1 MKVRLERVVLVA
13 GMAVSS
19 VSLWTAAPLLGLWVG
34 SRVAPS
40 SGMSMLALAVVAA
53 TIGVTCWL
61 LLRARSWMSAT
72 YDGITGRRATVRR
85 HTPWLR
91 SMRGE
96 REHGQPGAEAH
107 LSPLEH
113 VLVGTGLV
121 AWLAFDARVF
131 FFSSS
136 PIDQRS
142 GRCDASRAEIFHR
155 DVPVSGVWHRP
166 GLRKFSCH
174 TQGDGQGG

>member
-13 GMAVSS
+13 GMSVAS

-40 SGMSMLALAVVAA
+40 SGISMPAMAAVVA
-53 TIGVTCWL
+53 TIGLVCWL
-61 LLRARSWMSAT
+61 LVRALAWMGRT
-72 YDGITGRRATVRR
+72 YDGLTGRSATVRR

-91 SMRGE
+91 SMSGE

-107 LSPLEH
+107 LTPLEY
-113 VLVGTGLV
+113 VLVGAVLL
-121 AWLAFDARVF
+121 AYLAFELWF
-131 FFSSS
+131 FFLSSS

-142 GRCDASRAEIFHR
+142 GR
-155 DVPVSGVWHRP
+155 
-166 GLRKFSCH
+166 
-174 TQGDGQGG
+174 

>member
-13 GMAVSS
+13 GMAVAS
-19 VSLWTAAPLLGLWVG
+19 VSLWTAAPFFGLWVG

-40 SGMSMLALAVVAA
+40 SGISMGAIAVIIA
-53 TIGVTCWL
+53 TIGFVCWL
-61 LLRARSWMSAT
+61 LVRALGWMGQT
-72 YDGITGRRATVRR
+72 YDGITGRTATVRR

-91 SMRGE
+91 SMSGE

-107 LSPLEH
+107 LTPLEY
-113 VLVGTGLV
+113 VLVGAVLLGYLV
-121 AWLAFDARVF
+121 FEIWFF

-142 GRCDASRAEIFHR
+142 GR
-155 DVPVSGVWHRP
+155 
-166 GLRKFSCH
+166 
-174 TQGDGQGG
+174 